1 MNKNKPTVGFV
12 FSSKERVD
20 FSRRSLRSVDSDSG
34 FDLIWLDGSTSE
46 EARRLPKSINLR
58 KTRLVEVH
66 LDVKGGPDAAIRYGL
81 RRLLALGYDYCG
93 LIENDIEFVPG
104 WFSRLMELFRLG
116 EISDLPVGAATTR
129 TFLSRTLAAQSQYA
143 KLWNVGAGMV
153 LFTRE
158 AARVVLRHYH
168 PRRAKELSGYFE
180 KRYNN
185 DLKHIWELW
194 MDRSDRMLGC
204 DWGYSMELDK
214 HGLSSL
220 GTVPAYSYNLDLDPK
235 TFLRSEY
242 LGGIANVG
250 SGADPR
256 PAQLAHT
263 AQLATT
269 PIQLSLG
276 HQSGK
281 IENHEAD
288 CHMQKRFPKGITFAE
303 WLYWK
308 LGLPLPI
315 WLVRQMQRWST
326 EVTKCIL
333 R

>member
-1 MNKNKPTVGFV
+1 MNKNRPKVGFI

-20 FSRRSLRSVDSDSG
+20 LSRRSLSSIDTDSG

-46 EARRLPKSINLR
+46 EARRLPESIHLR

-66 LDVKGGPDAAIRYGL
+66 LDVRGGPDAAIKYGL
-81 RRLLALGYDYCG
+81 HRLLALGYDYCG

-104 WFSRLMELFRLG
+104 WFSRLMELFRVG
-116 EISDLPVGAATTR
+116 EMNDLPVGAATTR
-129 TFLSRTLAAQSQYA
+129 TFLSRTLAAHSQYA
-143 KLWNVGAGMV
+143 KLWNIGAGMV

-158 AARVVLRHYH
+158 ATQVVLRHYH

-180 KRYNN
+180 KRYHN
-185 DLKHIWELW
+185 DLAHIWELW
-194 MDRSDRMLGC
+194 MDRSDRLLGC
-204 DWGYSMELDK
+204 DWGYSLELDK

-250 SGADPR
+250 LEADPKHGQSAR
-256 PAQLAHT
+256 T
-263 AQLATT
+263 AELATT
-269 PIQLSLG
+269 SIQLS
-276 HQSGK
+276 SGRRSAPTEK
-281 IENHEAD
+281 YEVD
-288 CHMQKRFPKGITFAE
+288 CRLEKEFPKGITFTE

-308 LGLPLPI
+308 LGLPLSI
-315 WLVRQMQRWST
+315 RLVRQMQRWST
-326 EVTKCIL
+326 